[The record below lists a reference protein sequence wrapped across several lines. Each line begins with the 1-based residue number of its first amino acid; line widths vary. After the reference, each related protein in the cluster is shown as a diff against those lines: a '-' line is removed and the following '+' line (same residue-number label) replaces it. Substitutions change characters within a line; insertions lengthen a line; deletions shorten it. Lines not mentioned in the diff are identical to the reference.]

1 MAQMKTESE
10 KNKLNDQRKSKELV
24 QLKKEKR
31 LRDNQL
37 RMLELQNRQKDAIL
51 KVNQRY
57 QLSGYHLCSCVII
70 HSICCG
76 CLLGS
81 S

>member
-31 LRDNQL
+31 VRDNQL

-51 KVNQRY
+51 KVNQ
-57 QLSGYHLCSCVII
+57 QYHLSK
-70 HSICCG
+70 
-76 CLLGS
+76 
-81 S
+81 

>member
-51 KVNQRY
+51 KVNQ
-57 QLSGYHLCSCVII
+57 
-70 HSICCG
+70 
-76 CLLGS
+76 
-81 S
+81 